1 LVDSVGK
8 KTRFL
13 EECASELALH
23 NVRVLNGRA
32 EDLAADGAPE
42 RAAWDVVCARAVG
55 RLPVLLELSVPF
67 LVEGGLLLA
76 IKGAQASVE
85 IEESRAALH
94 ALHARVI
101 DTIATP
107 TGTIVVV
114 EKARKTPRK
123 YPRKAGE
130 PARNPLAG

>member
-1 LVDSVGK
+1 M
-8 KTRFL
+8 
-13 EECASELALH
+13 
-23 NVRVLNGRA
+23 
-32 EDLAADGAPE
+32 
-42 RAAWDVVCARAVG
+42 
-55 RLPVLLELSVPF
+55 PF

-101 DTIATP
+101 DTIPTP

-114 EKARKTPRK
+114 EKSRKTPRK